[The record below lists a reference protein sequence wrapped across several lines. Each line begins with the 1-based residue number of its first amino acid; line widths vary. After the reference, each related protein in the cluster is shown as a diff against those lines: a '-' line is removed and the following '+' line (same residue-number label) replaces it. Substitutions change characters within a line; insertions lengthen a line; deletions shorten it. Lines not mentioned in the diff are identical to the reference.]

1 MSPDFRAH
9 PEFGYLCLSQSF
21 RRNARNVLGCAVATG
36 VVAGALVLWVH
47 DDPADGALTIA
58 RINEAPS
65 SVDTIYTVDQAGTTA
80 ERSDQPASV
89 KVACE
94 GDNWSYVEGKCVVR
108 RAPKPASLASATD
121 APQIAT
127 IPANPSALPSPV
139 ASPPA
144 PKRESAAIA
153 AKAIEPPSTEPTEQS
168 VPLQKAGRRPPR
180 SQVTGR
186 EADRTNSGWRENKRS
201 ARTYASSGDRPR
213 QMPAQKSAMKWAR
226 QLQECIGAVR
236 CPAGEQL
243 LRAFLSG
250 GI

>member
-21 RRNARNVLGCAVATG
+21 RRKARNVLGSAVAAG
-36 VVAGALVLWVH
+36 VVAGALVLWVR
-47 DDPADGALTIA
+47 DDPGDGALTIA

-65 SVDTIYTVDQAGTTA
+65 SVDTMSKVDQTGTTA

-89 KVACE
+89 MVACE
-94 GDNWSYVEGKCVVR
+94 GDNGIYVDGKCVVR

-121 APQIAT
+121 APQITAV
-127 IPANPSALPSPV
+127 PANPSALPMPV
-139 ASPPA
+139 ASPSA

-153 AKAIEPPSTEPTEQS
+153 AKAIEPTSAEPMGQS
-168 VPLQKAGRRPPR
+168 APLQKAGRRPPR

-186 EADRTNSGWRENKRS
+186 EVDRMNSGSREDKRI